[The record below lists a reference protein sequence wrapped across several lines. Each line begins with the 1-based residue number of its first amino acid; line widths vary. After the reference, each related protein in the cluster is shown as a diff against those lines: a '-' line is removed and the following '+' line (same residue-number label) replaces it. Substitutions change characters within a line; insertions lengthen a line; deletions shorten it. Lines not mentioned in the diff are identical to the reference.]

1 MRTGS
6 YERQNNCLA
15 VGVCSFC
22 ASGNLRE
29 GGSHCRENR
38 LPHAGSLRDFSR
50 EPECIGKPGYQ

>member
-6 YERQNNCLA
+6 YERRNNCLA

-29 GGSHCRENR
+29 GGSAERTDCHM
-38 LPHAGSLRDFSR
+38 LAA
-50 EPECIGKPGYQ
+50 